1 MNNMMMDRN
10 DSTAESLILI
20 DFDNTQY
27 GYRYTKLF
35 KIWTS
40 NNHHR
45 CMPLNRYLSIEFHHR
60 NIKIILFRAFD
71 WAYHLGYVSK
81 IKYGWNHE
89 QIEIDGKYFLSD
101 EDINEW
107 LEIYKD
113 NVDAPDVTLEQ
124 LWLEF
129 NLHMPYVALGM
140 S

>member
-1 MNNMMMDRN
+1 
-10 DSTAESLILI
+10 
-20 DFDNTQY
+20 
-27 GYRYTKLF
+27 
-35 KIWTS
+35 
-40 NNHHR
+40 
-45 CMPLNRYLSIEFHHR
+45 MPLNRYLSIEFHHR

-140 S
+140 SLIRLSHT